1 MSDSPSQGLLSKE
14 NPVRLLFLENDA
26 EDVELCMAELKK
38 AGLATTVDVVG
49 AREEFAQK
57 VRTNSYDII
66 LADYRLHQWTG
77 TEALLLLQQYGISI
91 PVIIV
96 TGKLGEESSA
106 ECLRLGAA
114 DLVLKDHLARLP
126 IAVLRTLREES
137 LRQETF
143 RAKEALAQANEKLLA
158 RVDELHRLNDES
170 GMIREMG
177 DLLHTS
183 LSSNETGE
191 IIRQAMEKLF
201 PGESGAV
208 CMLND
213 ERNQLEVQAVWGE
226 FQPADGVF

>member
-1 MSDSPSQGLLSKE
+1 MAELQIPGPLRPE
-14 NPVRLLFLENDA
+14 NPVRLLFLENNA

-57 VRTNSYDII
+57 VRTNNYDII

-77 TEALLLLQQYGISI
+77 TEALLLLQQYGI
-91 PVIIV
+91 PVPMIIV

-106 ECLRLGAA
+106 ECLKLGAA

-137 LRQETF
+137 LRQEAF
-143 RAKEALAQANEKLLA
+143 RAKEELAQANEKLLA
-158 RVDELHRLNDES
+158 HVEELHRLNDES

-183 LSSNETGE
+183 LSGNETAE
-191 IIRQAMEKLF
+191 IIRQAMERLF

-208 CMLND
+208 CM
-213 ERNQLEVQAVWGE
+213 
-226 FQPADGVF
+226 